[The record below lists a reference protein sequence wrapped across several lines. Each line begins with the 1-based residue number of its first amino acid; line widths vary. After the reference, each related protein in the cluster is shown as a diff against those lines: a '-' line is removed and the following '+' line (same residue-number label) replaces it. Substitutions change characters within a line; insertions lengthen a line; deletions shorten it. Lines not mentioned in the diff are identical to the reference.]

1 MGVGGHPA
9 DGAVHDQA
17 GWTVGGDHYPQL
29 THGSVAVTAQ
39 ELGVT
44 SRNWA
49 DPALV
54 KLFGKKVINKVR
66 VIKSGLPGRVAVLK
80 RHSRFSRRL
89 GREEDLAWRDGKSI
103 SGSQHMTDRQCQRFR
118 RNGWPASADRS
129 LAQVASDST

>member
-17 GWTVGGDHYPQL
+17 GWAVGGDHYPQL
-29 THGSVAVTAQ
+29 THGRAQ

-44 SRNWA
+44 SRNRA

-54 KLFGKKVINKVR
+54 ELFGKKVINKVR

-80 RHSRFSRRL
+80 RHSRFGRRL
-89 GREEDLAWRDGKSI
+89 GREEDLA
-103 SGSQHMTDRQCQRFR
+103 
-118 RNGWPASADRS
+118 
-129 LAQVASDST
+129 